1 MSGLIRLRGISKAYG
16 TSPVLRELDLS
27 VQRGTILALLGPS
40 GCGKTT
46 VLRLIAG
53 LDVPDRGTIEIDG
66 RVVTGGG
73 VVVPPERR
81 RVGMVFQEYALFPH
95 LTVGGNVAYGLPRG
109 TPSVEP
115 RVREMLDLV
124 GLAGLEDRMAYELS
138 GGQQQRVA
146 LARALAQ
153 EPLAVLLD
161 EPFSNLDADL
171 RQQLR
176 EDMRVILRRTQTT
189 AIFVTHD
196 QEEAL
201 QIGDNVAVMNA
212 GKVEQRGTP
221 EEIYQQPS
229 TRFIAAFL
237 GRADFLPAK
246 VTAEGLLTEAGLIP
260 QFPPLEPGTPVDVLV
275 RADDIRIEPGEGAVV
290 VARLFKGMQNL
301 YRLRLPSG
309 RILHSLQDHGVLYPE
324 GADVRAIIAPGH
336 PLVCF
341 PNGVA
346 VLAAMKRRDPYAVR

>member
-1 MSGLIRLRGISKAYG
+1 MTELIRCRALHKAYG
-16 TSPVLRELDLS
+16 ALPVVRSLDLA
-27 VQRGTILALLGPS
+27 VRRGTILALLGPS

-53 LDVPDRGTIEIDG
+53 LDMADGGAIEIDD
-66 RVVTGGG
+66 RVVTGDG
-73 VVVPPERR
+73 VMVAPERR

-95 LTVGGNVAYGLPRG
+95 LTVAGNVAYGLPRG
-109 TPSVEP
+109 TPFPDP
-115 RVREMLDLV
+115 RVRELLDLV
-124 GLAGLEDRMAYELS
+124 GLAGLESRMAHELS

-176 EDMRVILRRTQTT
+176 EDMRAILRRTHTT

-201 QIGDNVAVMNA
+201 QIGDEVAVMNA
-212 GKVEQRGTP
+212 GRIEQVGTP
-221 EEIYQQPS
+221 EEIYQQPR

-237 GRADFLPAK
+237 GRADFLPAT
-246 VTAEGLLTEAGLIP
+246 VTPAGLLTEMGVIP
-260 QFPPLEPGTPVDVLV
+260 QYPPLAAGTSVDVLV
-275 RADDIRIEPGEGAVV
+275 RADDIRIEPGEGALVV
-290 VARLFKGMQNL
+290 SRAFKGMQNL
-301 YRLRLPSG
+301 YRVRLPSG
-309 RILHSLQDHGVLYPE
+309 HVLHSLQDHTVIYPE
-324 GADVRAIIAPGH
+324 GTAVRAIVAPGH

-346 VLAAMKRRDPYAVR
+346 VLAAMDREANPVR

>member
-1 MSGLIRLRGISKAYG
+1 MSELIRCRALHKAYG
-16 TSPVLRELDLS
+16 DLPVLRSFDLS
-27 VQRGTILALLGPS
+27 VRRGTILALLGPS

-53 LDVPDRGTIEIDG
+53 LDVADAGSIEVDS
-66 RVVTGGG
+66 RVVSGDGIMLA
-73 VVVPPERR
+73 PERR

-109 TPSVEP
+109 TSPPDP
-115 RVREMLDLV
+115 RVRELLDLV
-124 GLAGLEDRMAYELS
+124 GLAGLESRMAYELS

-176 EDMRVILRRTQTT
+176 EDMRAILHRTRTT

-201 QIGDNVAVMNA
+201 QIGDEVAVMNA
-212 GKVEQRGTP
+212 GRIEQLGTP
-221 EEIYQQPS
+221 EEVYQQPR

-237 GRADFLPAK
+237 GRADFLPAT
-246 VTAEGLLTEAGLIP
+246 VTPVGLLTETGLIP
-260 QFPPLEPGTPVDVLV
+260 QYPPLAPGTAIDVLV
-275 RADDIRIEPGEGAVV
+275 RADDIKIEPGQGAIVV
-290 VARLFKGMQNL
+290 SRVFKGMQNL

-309 RILHSLQDHGVLYPE
+309 RVVHSLQDHTIIYAE
-324 GADVRAIIAPGH
+324 GAAVRAIVAPGH

-346 VLAAMKRRDPYAVR
+346 VLAAMDRETNPVG